1 MLQGASGGKI
11 WEIKKKLQHRDPELT
26 TLTGIITKQLTWSYI
41 RILLIIPNYHLY
53 GLDVPVSVQC
63 KRKSAMFHYSYMI
76 FILQIDG

>member
-11 WEIKKKLQHRDPELT
+11 WEIKKKKKSQHRDPELT

-63 KRKSAMFHYSYMI
+63 KKGKRNV
-76 FILQIDG
+76 FITST